1 MSHLISFQLSEPRNR
16 APRGLEIA
24 SVVLS
29 KSLST
34 KHPYL
39 IDIYWSLIAYYMIET
54 WADIKEELDTVL
66 ALKDLNLLG
75 KR

>member
-1 MSHLISFQLSEPRNR
+1 MSHLISFQLSKPPNGTSL
-16 APRGLEIA
+16 GLEIA
-24 SVVLS
+24 SMAFS

-34 KHPYL
+34 KHLYL
-39 IDIYWSLIAYYMIET
+39 TDIYWSLIAYYLIET
-54 WADIKEELDTVL
+54 WADRKEELDTVP